1 VPSAGPCHT
10 ALRRVRVAPA
20 VLVVLLALLTLPGLA
35 TAAPGLGAG
44 GPLPLHYAELYPGVS
59 LVFYGTERELEYD
72 LVVAPGADPGAV
84 ELAFDGADSLRPD
97 TRGDLVIA
105 TAAGDLRLRRPN
117 FRVNILTDVAGAV
130 QFSAAAFSVSQCAT
144 SPCEAVLSVSR
155 CGTGASGVTVDF
167 VTVDG
172 TATALNDYVATTG
185 QIHFNAGQLGTTI
198 RIPLQ
203 IEPGAQPL
211 KTLGVILTNPRGGA
225 TLGARSSAEV
235 RIIDTR

>member
-1 VPSAGPCHT
+1 MPSAGPCHT

-44 GPLPLHYAELYPGVS
+44 GPLPLHYAELYPGVR

-84 ELAFDGADSLRPD
+84 ELAFDGADSLRLD
-97 TRGDLVIA
+97 ARGDLVIA
-105 TAAGDLRLRRPN
+105 TAASDLRLRRSN

-155 CGTGASGVTVDF
+155 SCTGATVDF

-172 TATALNDYVATTG
+172 TATALSDYVATTG

-235 RIIDTR
+235 RITDTR